1 MSLENVEI
9 LLGIEND
16 ERIENLYDRYKGL
29 LLSRLQKSV
38 SDIDVI
44 PLELEYI
51 VEELTIARFN
61 RIGSE
66 GMKSE
71 SMDGHSASYAEKSL
85 AEYENDILQ
94 YLMLDRNHGK
104 VRFL

>member
-1 MSLENVEI
+1 MSLENVEV

-16 ERIENLYDRYKGL
+16 ERLERLYSRFQAL
-29 LLSRLQKSV
+29 LLSRLKR
-38 SDIDVI
+38 SDASIDVI
-44 PLELEYI
+44 PFELEHI

-66 GMKSE
+66 GMKTE
-71 SMDGHSASYAEKSL
+71 SMDGHSASYSEKSL
-85 AEYENDILQ
+85 AEYESEIMQ
-94 YLMLDRNHGK
+94 YLLLDKNHGK